1 MSRARHYPRLI
12 LALVSLPVFIGALDL
27 TIVSAV
33 LPEVIRSM
41 SVEIQEV
48 DIAGWV
54 VTGYFVSYAVS
65 MIFMGKV
72 SDLAG
77 RRVVYLVCLAIFFG
91 GSWLFFSLPRPPPPL
106 PPRAFA
112 GGGGGRPARR

>member
-1 MSRARHYPRLI
+1 MARAHQRPGLI

-41 SVEIQEV
+41 AVEIQEL

-65 MIFMGKV
+65 MTFMGKV

-77 RRVVYLVCLAIFFG
+77 RRWPGSCQLVPI
-91 GSWLFFSLPRPPPPL
+91 WVW
-106 PPRAFA
+106 
-112 GGGGGRPARR
+112 GGGHWLGLR